1 MATTSPLPPHLSPSP
16 RSVSVDDFERLGI
29 AGQEMRPD
37 VIRHAVKN
45 AAAPWVKK
53 SLKGYNANTEREL
66 ARVLSSGIAR
76 LNRDYALDYRA
87 GWAEFKRPESSVG

>member
-1 MATTSPLPPHLSPSP
+1 MATTSPLPPPPVSIPP

-53 SLKGYNANTEREL
+53 SLKGYNANTNASWRVFEL
-66 ARVLSSGIAR
+66 GVS
-76 LNRDYALDYRA
+76 RD
-87 GWAEFKRPESSVG
+87 